1 MTNPAAKKIS
11 SINDELDI
19 KLFLY
24 IAKRNILF
32 PVIFV
37 ILALTGAWLYLRYT
51 PPIYQTSSILQLGSQ
66 SEATR
71 ILPTANIYDDDM
83 AKQIELMRSSV
94 FLQRALSKLPLE
106 VSYFSKGRVLNFE
119 LYRNSPFT
127 VDAIVKNPSIYGIPI
142 YVDFVSRD
150 QIVLTFTY
158 RGELQKREIHINGR
172 TSLPEMDIL
181 IDIHNFSIIREQQSL
196 FSRNS
201 YFFVLNN
208 PETVASAYSRDIRI
222 NVLNAAAKTIQISH
236 TGTNPQKAS
245 DIVNIIAEEF
255 SIYDLEKKAE
265 SANNILDFIDQ
276 QLDLLFDKLSD
287 SEIEL
292 EEFKKEHGIDEI
304 TLTPLPTL
312 QGRIGDMENQ
322 LVMLQME
329 YNILNEIAQSLEQ
342 DNDVDIYRL
351 IAILAGSE
359 FSGMV
364 SRMLQNLQDLLIE
377 REQLLYQVTPES
389 SQIQALN
396 HQINIQRK
404 LVVESITTLI
414 NNLDTHI
421 NEIHSKIDSYESIL
435 LNQGG
440 RYSLI
445 EYSMLQRVHSINE
458 RFYNQLVEK
467 KAEYSISKAGY
478 VSQSVILESSRV
490 PGQPI
495 SPKPRGIYASSLL
508 AALFLGI
515 GVFLLKY
522 LFYNEIPSLH
532 DILKY
537 TQAPVIGVIPK
548 YKSEIP
554 PNQLLVLK
562 KPKSLISEALRAIRT
577 NLQFINNDDGPK
589 LVAVT
594 STISGEGKTFFA
606 MNLAGILA
614 FSNKKVIVIDF
625 DMRKPKIHLGFNVEN
640 IKGVSTILSNIDTI
654 DDCIQPSK
662 VKNLDFITAGP
673 VPPNPSE
680 LILTPRMDEMI
691 NYLKSKYDFV
701 IVDNPPV
708 GIVTDGMKS
717 ILMSDYPIYIFKANY
732 SKRMFIQ
739 NVNRL
744 INESHISKL
753 SVVLNAVDKEY
764 SSYGYDKGYSY
775 GYYYGGYGSGYGYY
789 DDQIN
794 IVKRSFWKRLLGLG
808 KKQQ

>member
-1 MTNPAAKKIS
+1 MTQPAVKKIS
-11 SINDELDI
+11 TINDELDL
-19 KLFLY
+19 KLFFY

-51 PPIYQTSSILQLGSQ
+51 PPIYQTSAILQLGSQ
-66 SEATR
+66 NEASR
-71 ILPTANIYDDDM
+71 ILPTANIYEDDM

-94 FLQRALSKLPLE
+94 FLQRALSKLPIQI
-106 VSYFSKGRVLNFE
+106 SYYSKGRVLNSE
-119 LYRNSPFT
+119 LYRNAPFT
-127 VDAIVKNPSIYGIPI
+127 VDVQVKNPAIYGVPV
-142 YVDFVSRD
+142 YVDFVSSD
-150 QIVLTFTY
+150 NIVLSFDLK
-158 RGELQKREIHINGR
+158 GEEVKRDVHINGF
-172 TSLPEMDIL
+172 TSLPEMDIR
-181 IDIHNFSIIREQQSL
+181 IEIHNFNIIREQQSL
-196 FSRNS
+196 FNRNS
-201 YFFVLNN
+201 YFFILNN
-208 PETVASAYSRDIRI
+208 PENLVPAYSRDIKI
-222 NVLNAAAKTIQISH
+222 NVLNAAAQTIQISYQ
-236 TGTNPQKAS
+236 GTNAQKAS

-265 SANNILDFIDQ
+265 SANNILAFIDQ
-276 QLDLLFDKLSD
+276 QLDMLFDKLSD

-292 EEFKKEHGIDEI
+292 EQFKKEHGIDEV

-312 QGRIGDMENQ
+312 QGRMADLESQIVD
-322 LVMLQME
+322 LQME
-329 YNILNEIAQSLEQ
+329 YSIFTEIEKSLDDE
-342 DNDVDIYRL
+342 DSVDIFRL

-359 FSGMV
+359 FSGVV
-364 SRMLQNLQDLLIE
+364 SRMLQTLQDLLVE
-377 REQLLYQVTPES
+377 REQLLYEVTPES
-389 SQIQALN
+389 NQISSLN
-396 HQINIQRK
+396 HQINIQKRM
-404 LVVESITTLI
+404 LIESISTLKG
-414 NNLDTHI
+414 NLD
-421 NEIHSKIDSYESIL
+421 NRMGELNDKIKSYEEYL
-435 LNQGG
+435 MQQGG

-478 VSQSVILESSRV
+478 VSQSILLERSRV
-490 PGQPI
+490 PGLPI
-495 SPKPRGIYASSLL
+495 FPKPKGIYVSSLV

-537 TQAPVIGVIPK
+537 TAAPVIGVIPR
-548 YKSEIP
+548 YKSDIP

-662 VKNLDFITAGP
+662 VKNLEFITAGP

-691 NYLKSKYDFV
+691 NYLKERYDYV

-717 ILMSDYPIYIFKANY
+717 ILMADYPIYIFKANY

-744 INESHISKL
+744 ISESHLNKL

-789 DDQIN
+789 DDQAQKTKKSFL
-794 IVKRSFWKRLLGLG
+794 KRIMGFISGN
-808 KKQQ
+808 